1 MLNYI
6 NNYIDILSTLKV
18 DEIIEKHK
26 KTKNANIPEDFE
38 SLLIKEEATIRK
50 HISLVNKLRLEN
62 ATLKEDIKTLKKDK
76 KDFDDKINKIKEEYE
91 NKIKEMN
98 NKIEKLNIIKNEIEK
113 SEKKYKKKFELN
125 QDEINNLKIKLNNF
139 LMKDLKNNGINKS
152 IPTII
157 DKKFKKSNSMKL
169 NVKYRINNSERESLQ
184 KNSKLNNSNIHPNS
198 SRNIYK
204 INYIMQLNKISKG
217 FPEPNN
223 IFNYINKGSKTN
235 SNLVNNKNN
244 IFNGLI
250 EYNQKQIINDSDTSI
265 FKKIKQ
271 NFNFLNNSKNLSIN
285 DIKSEKGGIV
295 KLKNIK
301 ENKILLLPRNN
312 NNIIKRTFSSINKM
326 DENDNYEEFI
336 KKNNNKKNYLI
347 NEQQDFHK
355 INLIYQ
361 TPKKFSNKNTNSN
374 INDGKN
380 EFKKINKFRISS
392 INKDTLN
399 KEEMSFKIDMKQ
411 KQFLPNKI
419 IDNKNM
425 SNTKIDLYTNN
436 SINNNNIT
444 AFKVS
449 TQKNKKINY
458 ETKNNKE

>member
-436 SINNNNIT
+436 SINKNNIT

-449 TQKNKKINY
+449 TKKNKKINY

>member
-98 NKIEKLNIIKNEIEK
+98 NKIEKSNIIKNEIEK

-169 NVKYRINNSERESLQ
+169 DIKYRINNSELESLQ
-184 KNSKLNNSNIHPNS
+184 KNSKLNDSNVRPSS
-198 SRNIYK
+198 SRNIYGVDCVVR
-204 INYIMQLNKISKG
+204 LNKISKG

-312 NNIIKRTFSSINKM
+312 NNKIKRTFSSINKM

-436 SINNNNIT
+436 SINKNNIT

-449 TQKNKKINY
+449 TKKNKKINY

>member
-1 MLNYI
+1 MELLNYI
-6 NNYIDILSTLKV
+6 NSSIDILTTLKV
-18 DEIIEKHK
+18 DEIMEKHK
-26 KTKNANIPEDFE
+26 KTKNANIPEDYE

-50 HISLVNKLRLEN
+50 HISIVNKLRLEN
-62 ATLKEDIKTLKKDK
+62 QTLKEDIKTLKKDK
-76 KDFDDKINKIKEEYE
+76 KDFDDKINKIKKEYE

-98 NKIEKLNIIKNEIEK
+98 NKIEKLLILKDEIEK
-113 SEKKYKKKFELN
+113 SEKKYKKKFEFN
-125 QDEINNLKIKLNNF
+125 QDEIHNLKIKLNNL
-139 LMKDLKNNGINKS
+139 LMKDLKNNEINKS

-157 DKKFKKSNSMKL
+157 EKKIKKSNSMKL
-169 NVKYRINNSERESLQ
+169 DVKFKINNSEFESLH

-204 INYIMQLNKISKG
+204 VNYILQLNKISKG
-217 FPEPNN
+217 FPEQNN
-223 IFNYINKGSKTN
+223 IFNKGSKTN

-244 IFNGLI
+244 VFNGLI

-271 NFNFLNNSKNLSIN
+271 NFNFMNNSKNLSIN
-285 DIKSEKGGIV
+285 DIKSEKVVDII
-295 KLKNIK
+295 KLNNVK
-301 ENKILLLPRNN
+301 ENKILLLPRNSN
-312 NNIIKRTFSSINKM
+312 NKIKRTFSSINKM

-336 KKNNNKKNYLI
+336 KKNNNNKSYLM
-347 NEQQDFHK
+347 NDSHEFHK

-361 TPKKFSNKNTNSN
+361 TPQKPSNKNTNSN

-380 EFKKINKFRISS
+380 DIKKINKFRISS
-392 INKDTLN
+392 INKYALN
-399 KEEMSFKIDMKQ
+399 KEEMSFRIDMKQ

-419 IDNKNM
+419 IDNKNL
-425 SNTKIDLYTNN
+425 SNTKNDLYTNN

-449 TQKNKKINY
+449 TKKNKKINN

>member
-169 NVKYRINNSERESLQ
+169 NVKYRINNSELESLQ

-285 DIKSEKGGIV
+285 DIKSEKGDIV

-312 NNIIKRTFSSINKM
+312 NNKIKRTFSSINKM

-361 TPKKFSNKNTNSN
+361 TPKKFSNKNINSN

-449 TQKNKKINY
+449 TKKNKKINY